1 MRANQVA
8 TRLFAAQLEILL
20 FRDHRILHGFGQC
33 QEPVEHDIL
42 QGIVQV
48 SAGDPRVVLF
58 IAIVRQRGGGHSGPL
73 LLGIQGQPDIAAVAY
88 GQRLLLRLLQSGEIA
103 VASCGG
109 QFAFRK
115 RGLRAARRIRGFLP
129 FRNHVYGLQVAV
141 SRKRFVQ
148 HLLRREFLRAGGD
161 SQHTQTNKIARHCS
175 CSCVIAV
182 CTRSARLRSDNRWSA
197 SSAAGLASREYRRCL
212 RPIRRRGPPVWPPAD
227 RRCPGG
233 NPRKRYVRIDEVHV
247 RPGVRRREV
256 AASSGSLAA
265 AGSPGYV
272 SSVSRMFLTRI
283 SVLPSWPPSIIHPTA
298 SFGAVCLIC
307 LIFPIPNDSGGPGGG
322 HLWLFPVGKNLEVPH
337 FKRVLRHLSVR
348 PLTPS
353 PVRFPAAAYPVC
365 IGSAAIRR
373 TMLPNNRRVRWLS
386 ASINQ

>member
-1 MRANQVA
+1 MIFSRESCRSLLATLASCSSSLSSVSEAADTLDHCFLESRASQ
-8 TRLFAAQLEILL
+8 ILL
-20 FRDHRILHGFGQC
+20 PSLTA
-33 QEPVEHDIL
+33 
-42 QGIVQV
+42 
-48 SAGDPRVVLF
+48 SACCWG
-58 IAIVRQRGGGHSGPL
+58 
-73 LLGIQGQPDIAAVAY
+73 
-88 GQRLLLRLLQSGEIA
+88 LLQSGEIA